1 MGSSFDCCSWDG
13 GATYYSLYC
22 SDSSERSE
30 VAYDYY
36 AADSTCTTTSGWSA
50 TIELC
55 SECDDDDDGSRR
67 LDSSSSRRLTSTY
80 AHDAYMC
87 YADEQ
92 SPMDYSSGSSD
103 GDDRCDSYQCA
114 HAGWYCYDGG
124 SDNYGCSQGEDE
136 AGPCCGGTGAPSLT
150 PSPSASP
157 VPTVE
162 PMPDYE
168 AVYDRGCSS
177 FLHMNQGNYGG
188 TFIESWSTT
197 LEDCAAAVWGYNGQN
212 GCLGDYF
219 FFAWDWGGSV
229 GGSCA

>member
-1 MGSSFDCCSWDG
+1 
-13 GATYYSLYC
+13 
-22 SDSSERSE
+22 
-30 VAYDYY
+30 
-36 AADSTCTTTSGWSA
+36 
-50 TIELC
+50 
-55 SECDDDDDGSRR
+55 
-67 LDSSSSRRLTSTY
+67 
-80 AHDAYMC
+80 MC

-92 SPMDYSSGSSD
+92 SNMYSSSGSSD
-103 GDDRCDSYQCA
+103 GDDRCDSHQCA

-177 FLHMNQGNYGG
+177 FLRMNQGNYGG
-188 TFIESWSTT
+188 TFIESGSTT
-197 LEDCAAAVWGYNGQN
+197 LEECAAAVWGYNGQN